1 MKKTVLITQRVD
13 NLENINEIRESIDI
27 RLVKFCLSIDLIPIT
42 ISNFIINKY
51 ELKEYLYNLNF
62 DGIILSGG
70 NNIGTLKERDLF
82 ESQLL
87 RWSKN
92 HNIPVLGICRGLQMI
107 NYYQKGTLIPIEGHC
122 KTRHYI
128 KGEKFS
134 PREVNSFHN
143 YGIFKENLGDNLLPI
158 AFAEDGSIESIRHEF
173 EPWLAIMWH
182 PEREKIFNNKDLELF
197 SSHFDISS

>member
-1 MKKTVLITQRVD
+1 MKKRILVTQRVD

-27 RLVKFCLSIDLIPIT
+27 RLIKFCLSIDLIPIT

-51 ELKEYLYNLNF
+51 ALKEYLYNLNF

-107 NYYQKGTLIPIEGHC
+107 NYYQK
-122 KTRHYI
+122 
-128 KGEKFS
+128 
-134 PREVNSFHN
+134 
-143 YGIFKENLGDNLLPI
+143 
-158 AFAEDGSIESIRHEF
+158 
-173 EPWLAIMWH
+173 
-182 PEREKIFNNKDLELF
+182 
-197 SSHFDISS
+197 